1 MKRPSVVVASMLLA
15 LASAPFGATA
25 APPVQVQAAPAV
37 MADRAYVDQVLAQW
51 PARPRLAAYRTI
63 DKYGLPQEATPMRLV
78 WHNNAPWKRTVVLG
92 KEIPHAFPRLHMDF
106 IVQTIDY
113 HVPADKSD
121 QLIAFDGSI
130 LVDRTAG
137 ELSARCDMEEAN
149 TLTFNLAHDIVTGKK
164 DVDAARQA
172 FGKAEVEFLLG
183 KPPASM
189 TALQFKSPGRSADPD
204 KPVIQGSP
212 LPPPSGDARPAGGSK
227 GTSDAEILAFVV
239 AIDLNEI
246 QAAADAVKEKINP
259 QTLQFAQMLHMEHGQ
274 NIDAAMKLAQRLGV
288 TPLETPAV
296 EKLQIEAAAN
306 LAALVRLEGEAFAA
320 AYVGLMAA
328 EHAKVLAL
336 IDNQLLAGARD
347 EDLRKHLQATRGTVA
362 THLEAAKRLQASPR
376 R

>member
-1 MKRPSVVVASMLLA
+1 MKRSSVVMASLLLA
-15 LASAPFGATA
+15 LASAQIGATA
-25 APPVQVQAAPAV
+25 TAQVQVRAAPAV
-37 MADRAYVDQVLAQW
+37 TADRAYVDQVLARW

-63 DKYGLPQEATPMRLV
+63 DKYGLPQETTPMQLV

-113 HVPADKSD
+113 HVPPDKADK
-121 QLIAFDGSI
+121 LIAFDGSV

-164 DVDAARQA
+164 DADAARQA
-172 FGKAEVEFLLG
+172 FGQAEMEFLLSN
-183 KPPASM
+183 PPAIM
-189 TALQFKSPGRSADPD
+189 TALQFKSPERSADPD
-204 KPVIQGSP
+204 KPVIPGSP
-212 LPPPSGDARPAGGSK
+212 LPPPSSDARPAGEPK
-227 GTSDAEILAFVV
+227 GMSDAEILAFVV

-246 QAAADAVKEKINP
+246 QAASDAVKEKINP
-259 QTLQFAQMLHMEHGQ
+259 QALQFAQMLHKEHGQ
-274 NIDAAMKLAQRLGV
+274 NLDTAMKLAQRLGV

-296 EKLQIEAAAN
+296 EKLQVEAAAN

-328 EHAKVLAL
+328 EHTKVLAL

-347 EDLRKHLQATRGTVA
+347 EDLRKHLQATRGAVA
-362 THLEAAKRLQASPR
+362 THLEAAQRLQANPR

>member
-1 MKRPSVVVASMLLA
+1 MKKTSVVAASMLLA
-15 LASAPFGATA
+15 LASAPTEATA
-25 APPVQVQAAPAV
+25 DPQVRAQAAPAAV
-37 MADRAYVDQVLAQW
+37 ADRAYVDQVLAGW

-78 WHNNAPWKRTVVLG
+78 WHENAPWKRTVVLG
-92 KEIPHAFPRLHMDF
+92 KEIPHAFPRLHMDL

-121 QLIAFDGSI
+121 ELIAFDGSVLI
-130 LVDRTAG
+130 DRTAG

-149 TLTFNLAHDIVTGKK
+149 TLTFNLAHDIVTGEK
-164 DVDAARQA
+164 DADAARRA
-172 FGKAEVEFLLG
+172 FGQAEMEFLLG
-183 KPPASM
+183 KPPAIM
-189 TALQFKSPGRSADPD
+189 TALRFKSPERSADPD
-204 KPVIQGSP
+204 KPVIEGSP
-212 LPPPSGDARPAGGSK
+212 LPPQGASRAADDSK
-227 GTSDAEILAFVV
+227 GMSDAEILAFVV

-246 QAAADAVKEKINP
+246 MAASDAVKEKINP
-259 QTLQFAQMLHMEHGQ
+259 QTLHFAQMLHKEHGQ
-274 NIDAAMKLAQRLGV
+274 NLDMALKLAQRLKV

-296 EKLQIEAAAN
+296 EKLLVEAAAN

-336 IDNQLLAGARD
+336 IDSQLLAGARD
-347 EDLRKHLQATRGTVA
+347 EGLKKHLQATRGAVA
-362 THLEAAKRLQASPR
+362 THLEAARRLQASPR

>member
-1 MKRPSVVVASMLLA
+1 MKKTSVVAASMLLA
-15 LASAPFGATA
+15 LASAPFEATA
-25 APPVQVQAAPAV
+25 DPQVRTQAAPAAV
-37 MADRAYVDQVLAQW
+37 ADRAYVDQVLAGW

-78 WHNNAPWKRTVVLG
+78 WHDNAPWKRTVVLG

-121 QLIAFDGSI
+121 ELIAFDGSVLI
-130 LVDRTAG
+130 DRTAG

-149 TLTFNLAHDIVTGKK
+149 TLTFNLAHDIVTGEK
-164 DVDAARQA
+164 DADAARRA
-172 FGKAEVEFLLG
+172 FGQAEVEFLLG
-183 KPPASM
+183 KPPAIM
-189 TALQFKSPGRSADPD
+189 TALQFKSPERSADPD
-204 KPVIQGSP
+204 KPVIEGSP
-212 LPPPSGDARPAGGSK
+212 LPPQGGAARTADDPK
-227 GTSDAEILAFVV
+227 GMSDAEILAFVV

-246 QAAADAVKEKINP
+246 MAASDAVKEKINP
-259 QTLQFAQMLHMEHGQ
+259 QTLHFAQMLHKEHGQ
-274 NIDAAMKLAQRLGV
+274 NIDMALKLAQRLKV

-296 EKLQIEAAAN
+296 EKLQVEAAAN

-336 IDNQLLAGARD
+336 IDSQLLAGARD
-347 EDLRKHLQATRGTVA
+347 EGLKEHLQATRGAVA
-362 THLEAAKRLQASPR
+362 RHLEEARRLQANPGR
-376 R
+376 

>member
-15 LASAPFGATA
+15 LVSAQFGATA
-25 APPVQVQAAPAV
+25 APQVREPAAPAST
-37 MADRAYVDQVLAQW
+37 ADRAYVDQVLAQW

-63 DKYGLPQEATPMRLV
+63 DKYGLPHEATPMRLV
-78 WHNNAPWKRTVVLG
+78 WHNNAPWRRTVVLG

-172 FGKAEVEFLLG
+172 FGQAEVEFLLG
-183 KPPASM
+183 KPPAIM
-189 TALQFKSPGRSADPD
+189 TALQFKSPERSADPD

-212 LPPPSGDARPAGGSK
+212 LPPSGDTRPAGDPK
-227 GTSDAEILAFVV
+227 GMSDAEILAFVV

-246 QAAADAVKEKINP
+246 QAASDAVKEKINP
-259 QTLQFAQMLHMEHGQ
+259 QALQFAQMLHTEHGQ
-274 NIDAAMKLAQRLGV
+274 NLDTAMKLAQRLKV

-296 EKLQIEAAAN
+296 ERLQIEAAAS

-320 AYVGLMAA
+320 AYVGLMAT
-328 EHAKVLAL
+328 EHAKVLTL
-336 IDNQLLAGARD
+336 IDSQLLAGARD
-347 EDLRKHLQATRGTVA
+347 EDLRKHLQATRGAVA
-362 THLEAAKRLQASPR
+362 THLEAARRLHANLR

>member
-1 MKRPSVVVASMLLA
+1 MKKTSVVAASMLLA
-15 LASAPFGATA
+15 LASAPIEASA
-25 APPVQVQAAPAV
+25 DPQVRVQAAPAV
-37 MADRAYVDQVLAQW
+37 VADRAYVDQVLAGW

-78 WHNNAPWKRTVVLG
+78 WNNNSPWKRTVVLG

-121 QLIAFDGSI
+121 ELIAFDGSVLI
-130 LVDRTAG
+130 DRTAG

-149 TLTFNLAHDIVTGKK
+149 TLTFNLAHDIVTGEK
-164 DVDAARQA
+164 DADAARRA
-172 FGKAEVEFLLG
+172 FGQAEVEFLLG
-183 KPPASM
+183 KPPAIM
-189 TALQFKSPGRSADPD
+189 TALRFKSPERSADPD
-204 KPVIQGSP
+204 KPVIEGSP
-212 LPPPSGDARPAGGSK
+212 LPPQGGAARTADDSK
-227 GTSDAEILAFVV
+227 GMSDAEILAFVV

-246 QAAADAVKEKINP
+246 MAASDAVKEKINP
-259 QTLQFAQMLHMEHGQ
+259 QTLQFAQMLHEEHGQ
-274 NIDAAMKLAQRLGV
+274 NIDMALKLAQRLKV

-296 EKLQIEAAAN
+296 EEFQVEAAAN

-336 IDNQLLAGARD
+336 IDGQLLAGARD
-347 EDLRKHLQATRGTVA
+347 EGLKEHLQATRGAVA
-362 THLEAAKRLQASPR
+362 RHLEEARRLQANPGR
-376 R
+376 

>member
-1 MKRPSVVVASMLLA
+1 MKRPNVVMAGMLLA
-15 LASAPFGATA
+15 LASAQIKTTA
-25 APPVQVQAAPAV
+25 APQVGAQAAPAV

-63 DKYGLPQEATPMRLV
+63 DKYGLPHEATPMRLV
-78 WHNNAPWKRTVVLG
+78 WNNNAPWRRTVVLS
-92 KEIPHAFPRLHMDF
+92 KEIPHAFPRLHMDY
-106 IVQTIDY
+106 IIQTIDY
-113 HVPADKSD
+113 HVPAEKSND
-121 QLIAFDGSI
+121 LIAFDGSI

-172 FGKAEVEFLLG
+172 FGQAEVEFLLG
-183 KPPASM
+183 NPPAIM
-189 TALQFKSPGRSADPD
+189 TALQFKSPERSADPD

-212 LPPPSGDARPAGGSK
+212 LPPPSGDARPAGDSK
-227 GTSDAEILAFVV
+227 GMSDAEILAFVV

-246 QAAADAVKEKINP
+246 QAASDAVKEKINP
-259 QTLQFAQMLHMEHGQ
+259 QALQFAQMLHTEHGQ
-274 NIDAAMKLAQRLGV
+274 NLDTAMKLAQRLKV

-296 EKLQIEAAAN
+296 EKLQIEAAAS

-320 AYVGLMAA
+320 AYVGLMAT
-328 EHAKVLAL
+328 EHAKVLTL
-336 IDNQLLAGARD
+336 IDSQLLAAARD
-347 EDLRKHLQATRGTVA
+347 EDLRKHLQATRGAVA
-362 THLEAAKRLQASPR
+362 THLEAARRLHANLR